1 MRRKKGKWRLLGLAL
16 LLGAVIT
23 ELRKA
28 PDEREGHGRVGGIV
42 PYDFRTPTLDRFRA
56 AVWNPDDER
65 LFPPTVFGVGW
76 GVNFAQVAELVKAS
90 RAEA

>member
-28 PDEREGHGRVGGIV
+28 PEEREWHGRVGGIV
-42 PYDFRTPTLDRFRA
+42 PYDFRTPTYDRFRA

-65 LFPPTVFGVGW
+65 LFTPTAFGVGW
-76 GVNFAQVAELVKAS
+76 GVNFAQVAELVKAA